1 MKHVQTKQNDVQL
14 EKKTSVNQSDLLAM
28 ITLMDTYN
36 RLQLQEKELSERHPV
51 AEHFSVYQES
61 SIFIQRELVT
71 LLKATLEKVKEDKA
85 QLDRLTN
92 LNLEIIGGNGK
103 LIL

>member
-36 RLQLQEKELSERHPV
+36 RLQLQEKELSERHPI
-51 AEHFSVYQES
+51 AEHFAVYQES